1 MNDTTN
7 APHVPVMLDEVL
19 EYLAPAV
26 ARPGALAVDATLGAG
41 GHTEALLTAHPGLT
55 VVGVDRD
62 PNALELASKRLAG
75 FGDRFVPARAVYDQI
90 PQVLADN
97 GFEALDAVLFDLGVS
112 SMQLDQRERGFAYS
126 QDAPLDMRMNPDD
139 DLTAETVVN
148 TYQPGELV
156 RLLREYGEE
165 KFATRVVSA
174 IVKARDKAPI
184 TSSSELAE
192 LVKDAIPQAGKR
204 TGGNPAKRTFQ
215 ALRIEVNGELVTWE
229 RALPAA
235 LDVMSVGGRVA
246 VLSYHSLEDRITKL
260 ELAKRA
266 RSNSPAGLPVDLPG
280 TEPTFRLLT
289 KKAQQPTQTELDRN
303 PRSAPA
309 RLRAAERIRP
319 STGAG
324 GAS

>member
-1 MNDTTN
+1 MND

-19 EYLAPAV
+19 DHLAPA
-26 ARPGALAVDATLGAG
+26 ASRPGALAVDATLGAG

-55 VVGVDRD
+55 VIGVDRD

-75 FGDRFVPARAVYDQI
+75 FGDRFIPARAVYDEI
-90 PQVLADN
+90 PDVLRAN
-97 GFEALDAVLFDLGVS
+97 GFKALDAVLFDLGVS

-148 TYQPGELV
+148 TYEPGELV
-156 RLLREYGEE
+156 RLLRVYGEE

-174 IVKARDKAPI
+174 IVKARAQAPI
-184 TSSSELAE
+184 TSTGVLAE

-215 ALRIEVNGELVTWE
+215 ALRIEVNGELETWE

-235 LDVMSVGGRVA
+235 LDVMNPGGRVV
-246 VLSYHSLEDRITKL
+246 VLSYHSLEDRITKQ

-266 RSNSPAGLPVDLPG
+266 KSNSPAGLPVDLPG

-309 RLRAAERIRP
+309 RLRAAERIAP
-319 STGAG
+319 STRAG
-324 GAS
+324 GAT

>member
-1 MNDTTN
+1 MND

-19 EYLAPAV
+19 GYLAPA
-26 ARPGALAVDATLGAG
+26 ASRPGAVYVDATLGAG
-41 GHTEALLTAHPGLT
+41 GHAEAMLTAHPGLT
-55 VVGVDRD
+55 VIGVDRD
-62 PNALELASKRLAG
+62 PNALDLASKRLAG
-75 FGDRFVPARAVYDQI
+75 FGDRFVPARAVYDAI
-90 PQVLADN
+90 PDVLRDN
-97 GFEALDAVLFDLGVS
+97 GFKALDAVLFDLGVS
-112 SMQLDQRERGFAYS
+112 SMQLDQRDRGFAYS

-139 DLTAETVVN
+139 ELTAEIVVN
-148 TYQPGELV
+148 TYEPGELV
-156 RLLREYGEE
+156 RILRTYGEE

-174 IVKARDKAPI
+174 IVKARDRARI
-184 TSSSELAE
+184 TSSSALAE

-215 ALRIEVNGELVTWE
+215 ALRIEVNGELDTWE

-235 LDVMSVGGRVA
+235 LDVMNPGGRIV
-246 VLSYHSLEDRITKL
+246 VLSYHSLEDRITKQ

-309 RLRAAERIRP
+309 RLRAAERIAP

-324 GAS
+324 GAT

>member
-1 MNDTTN
+1 MND

-19 EYLAPAV
+19 DYLAPA
-26 ARPGALAVDATLGAG
+26 ASRPGALAVDATLGAG

-55 VVGVDRD
+55 VIGVDRD

-75 FGDRFVPARAVYDQI
+75 FGDRFIPARAVYDEI
-90 PQVLADN
+90 PDVLRAN
-97 GFEALDAVLFDLGVS
+97 GFKALDAVLFDLGVS

-148 TYQPGELV
+148 TYEPGELV
-156 RLLREYGEE
+156 RLLRVYGEE

-174 IVKARDKAPI
+174 IVKARAQAPI
-184 TSSSELAE
+184 TSTGVLAE

-215 ALRIEVNGELVTWE
+215 ALRIEVNGELETWE

-235 LDVMSVGGRVA
+235 LDVMNPGGRVV
-246 VLSYHSLEDRITKL
+246 VLSYHSLEDRITKQ

-266 RSNSPAGLPVDLPG
+266 KSNSPAGLPVDLPG

-309 RLRAAERIRP
+309 RLRAAERIAP
-319 STGAG
+319 STRAG
-324 GAS
+324 GAT

>member
-1 MNDTTN
+1 MND

-19 EYLAPAV
+19 DHLAPA
-26 ARPGALAVDATLGAG
+26 ASRPGALAVDATLGAG

-55 VVGVDRD
+55 VIGVDRD

-75 FGDRFVPARAVYDQI
+75 FGDRFIPARAVYDEI
-90 PQVLADN
+90 PDVLRAN
-97 GFEALDAVLFDLGVS
+97 GFKALDAVLFDLGVS

-139 DLTAETVVN
+139 DLTAEIVVN
-148 TYQPGELV
+148 TYEPGALV
-156 RLLREYGEE
+156 RLLRVYGEE
-165 KFATRVVSA
+165 KFAPRVVSA
-174 IVKARDKAPI
+174 IVNARGKARI
-184 TSSSELAE
+184 TSTSHLAD
-192 LVKDAIPQAGKR
+192 LVKDAIPAAARR

-215 ALRIEVNGELVTWE
+215 ALRIEVNGELETWE

-235 LDVMSVGGRVA
+235 LDAMNPGGRVV
-246 VLSYHSLEDRITKL
+246 VLSYHSLEDRITKQ

-266 RSNSPAGLPVDLPG
+266 KSNSPAGLPVDLPG

-309 RLRAAERIRP
+309 RLRAAERIAP
-319 STGAG
+319 STRAG
-324 GAS
+324 GAT

>member
-1 MNDTTN
+1 MND

-19 EYLAPAV
+19 DHLAPA
-26 ARPGALAVDATLGAG
+26 ASRPGALAVDATLGAG
-41 GHTEALLTAHPGLT
+41 GHSEALLTAHPGLT
-55 VVGVDRD
+55 LIGVDRD

-75 FGDRFVPARAVYDQI
+75 FGDRFIPARAVYDEI
-90 PQVLADN
+90 PDVLRAN
-97 GFEALDAVLFDLGVS
+97 GFAALDAVLFDLGVS

-139 DLTAETVVN
+139 ELTAETVVN
-148 TYQPGELV
+148 TYAPGDLV
-156 RLLREYGEE
+156 RILRTYGEE

-174 IVKARDKAPI
+174 IVDARGKARI
-184 TSSSELAE
+184 TSTGRLAE

-215 ALRIEVNGELVTWE
+215 ALRIEVNGELETWE

-235 LDVMSVGGRVA
+235 LDAMNPGGRV
-246 VLSYHSLEDRITKL
+246 VVMSYHSLEDRITKQ

-266 RSNSPAGLPVDLPG
+266 KSNSPAGLPVDLPG
-280 TEPTFRLLT
+280 TGPTFRLLT

-309 RLRAAERIRP
+309 RLRAAERIAP
-319 STGAG
+319 STRAG
-324 GAS
+324 GAP

>member
-1 MNDTTN
+1 MND

-19 EYLAPAV
+19 DYLAPA
-26 ARPGALAVDATLGAG
+26 ASRPGAVYVDATLGAG
-41 GHTEALLTAHPGLT
+41 GHAEAMLTAHPGLT
-55 VVGVDRD
+55 VIGVDRD
-62 PNALELASKRLAG
+62 PNALDLASKRLAG
-75 FGDRFVPARAVYDQI
+75 FGDRFIPARAVYDAI
-90 PQVLADN
+90 PDVLRDN
-97 GFEALDAVLFDLGVS
+97 GFKALDAVLFDLGVS
-112 SMQLDQRERGFAYS
+112 SMQLDQRDRGFAYS

-148 TYQPGELV
+148 TYEPGELV
-156 RLLREYGEE
+156 RILRTYGEE

-184 TSSSELAE
+184 TSSSALAD
-192 LVKDAIPQAGKR
+192 LVRDAIPQAGKR

-215 ALRIEVNGELVTWE
+215 ALRIEVNGELETWE

-235 LDVMSVGGRVA
+235 LDAMNPGGRIV
-246 VLSYHSLEDRITKL
+246 VLSYHSLEDRITKQ

-266 RSNSPAGLPVDLPG
+266 KSNSPAGLPVDLPG

-309 RLRAAERIRP
+309 RLRAAERIAP

-324 GAS
+324 GAT

>member
-1 MNDTTN
+1 
-7 APHVPVMLDEVL
+7 MLDEVL
-19 EYLAPAV
+19 EYLAPA
-26 ARPGALAVDATLGAG
+26 ASRPGALAVDATLGAG

-55 VVGVDRD
+55 VIGVDRD
-62 PNALELASKRLAG
+62 PSALDLASKRLAG
-75 FGDRFVPARAVYDQI
+75 FGDRFLPARAVYDAI
-90 PQVLADN
+90 PDVLRDN
-97 GFEALDAVLFDLGVS
+97 GFKALDAVLFDLGVS

-139 DLTAETVVN
+139 DLTAATVVN
-148 TYQPGELV
+148 TYEPGELV
-156 RLLREYGEE
+156 RILRTYGEE

-174 IVKARDKAPI
+174 IVKARAQAPI
-184 TSSSELAE
+184 TTTGVLAE

-215 ALRIEVNGELVTWE
+215 ALRIEVNGELDTWE

-235 LDVMSVGGRVA
+235 LDHMNPGGRVV
-246 VLSYHSLEDRITKL
+246 VLSYHSLEDRITKQ

-280 TEPTFRLLT
+280 TEPSFRLLT

-309 RLRAAERIRP
+309 RLRAAERIAP

-324 GAS
+324 GAT

>member
-1 MNDTTN
+1 MSD

-19 EYLAPAV
+19 EYLAPA
-26 ARPGALAVDATLGAG
+26 ASRPGALAVDATLGAG

-55 VVGVDRD
+55 VIGVDRD
-62 PNALELASKRLAG
+62 PNALDLASKRLAG
-75 FGDRFVPARAVYDQI
+75 FGDRFLPARAVYDAI
-90 PQVLADN
+90 PDVLRDN
-97 GFEALDAVLFDLGVS
+97 GFKALDAVLFDLGVS
-112 SMQLDQRERGFAYS
+112 SMQLDQRDRGFAYS

-148 TYQPGELV
+148 TYEPGELV
-156 RLLREYGEE
+156 RILRTYGEE

-174 IVKARDKAPI
+174 IVKARAQERI
-184 TSSSELAE
+184 TSTAVLAE

-215 ALRIEVNGELVTWE
+215 ALRIEVNGELDTWE

-235 LDVMSVGGRVA
+235 LDHMNPGGRVV
-246 VLSYHSLEDRITKL
+246 VLSYHSLEDRITKQ

-266 RSNSPAGLPVDLPG
+266 KSNSPAGLPVDLPG

-309 RLRAAERIRP
+309 RLRAAERIAP

-324 GAS
+324 GAT

>member
-1 MNDTTN
+1 MN
-7 APHVPVMLDEVL
+7 APHIPVMLDEVL
-19 EYLAPAV
+19 EYLAPA
-26 ARPGALAVDATLGAG
+26 ASRPGAVYVDATLGAG
-41 GHTEALLTAHPGLT
+41 GHSEAMLTAHPGLT
-55 VVGVDRD
+55 VIGVDRD

-75 FGDRFVPARAVYDQI
+75 FGDRFIPARAVYDAI
-90 PQVLADN
+90 PEVLEDN
-97 GFEALDAVLFDLGVS
+97 GFDKADAVLFDLGVS

-139 DLTAETVVN
+139 ELTAEIVVN

-156 RLLREYGEE
+156 RILREYGEE

-174 IVKARDKAPI
+174 IVKAREKARI
-184 TSSSELAE
+184 TSSSALAE

-215 ALRIEVNGELVTWE
+215 ALRIEVNGELDTWE

-235 LDVMSVGGRVA
+235 LDVMAPGGRVV
-246 VLSYHSLEDRITKL
+246 VLSYHSLEDRITKQ

-266 RSNSPAGLPVDLPG
+266 TSTSPAGLPVDLPG

-303 PRSAPA
+303 PRAAPA
-309 RLRAAERIRP
+309 RLRAAERIAP

-324 GAS
+324 GAP

>member
-1 MNDTTN
+1 MND

-19 EYLAPAV
+19 AYLEPAA
-26 ARPGALAVDATLGAG
+26 ARPGAVAVDATLGAG
-41 GHTEALLTAHPGLT
+41 GHSEALLTAHPGLT

-62 PNALELASKRLAG
+62 PNALDLASKRLAG
-75 FGDRFVPARAVYDQI
+75 FGDRFVPARAVYDEI
-90 PQVLADN
+90 PEVLRAS
-97 GFEALDAVLFDLGVS
+97 GFKALDAVLFDLGVS

-139 DLTAETVVN
+139 PLTAATVVN
-148 TYQPGELV
+148 TYAPGDLV
-156 RLLREYGEE
+156 RILRTYGEE

-174 IVKARDKAPI
+174 IVDARSKAPI
-184 TSSSELAE
+184 TSTGVLAE

-215 ALRIEVNGELVTWE
+215 ALRIEVNGELETWE

-235 LDVMSVGGRVA
+235 LDAMNPGGRVV
-246 VLSYHSLEDRITKL
+246 VLSYHSLEDRITKQ

-309 RLRAAERIRP
+309 RLRAAERIAP
-319 STGAG
+319 STRAG

>member
-1 MNDTTN
+1 MN
-7 APHVPVMLDEVL
+7 APHIPVMLDEVL
-19 EYLAPAV
+19 EYLAPA
-26 ARPGALAVDATLGAG
+26 ASRPGAVYVDATLGAG
-41 GHTEALLTAHPGLT
+41 GHSEAMLTAHPGLT
-55 VVGVDRD
+55 VIGVDRD

-75 FGDRFVPARAVYDQI
+75 FGERFIPARAVYDAI
-90 PQVLADN
+90 PEVLERN
-97 GFEALDAVLFDLGVS
+97 GFDHLDAVLFDLGVS

-139 DLTAETVVN
+139 ELTAEIVVN

-156 RLLREYGEE
+156 RILREYGEE

-174 IVKARDKAPI
+174 IVKAREKARI

-215 ALRIEVNGELVTWE
+215 ALRIEVNGELDTWQ

-235 LDVMSVGGRVA
+235 LDVMAPGGRVV
-246 VLSYHSLEDRITKL
+246 VLSYHSLEDRITKQ

-266 RSNSPAGLPVDLPG
+266 ASTSPAGLPVDLPG

-303 PRSAPA
+303 PRAAPA
-309 RLRAAERIRP
+309 RLRAAERIAP

-324 GAS
+324 GAP

>member
-1 MNDTTN
+1 MND

-19 EYLAPAV
+19 DHLAPA
-26 ARPGALAVDATLGAG
+26 ASRPGALAVDATLGAG
-41 GHTEALLTAHPGLT
+41 GHSEALLTAHPGLT
-55 VVGVDRD
+55 VIGIDRD

-75 FGDRFVPARAVYDQI
+75 FGDRFIPARAVYDAI
-90 PQVLADN
+90 PDVLRAN
-97 GFEALDAVLFDLGVS
+97 GFRELDAVLFDLGVS

-139 DLTAETVVN
+139 ELTAEIVVN
-148 TYQPGELV
+148 TYEPGELV
-156 RLLREYGEE
+156 RILRTYGEE
-165 KFATRVVSA
+165 KFAPRVVSA
-174 IVKARDKAPI
+174 IVNARAKAPI
-184 TSSSELAE
+184 TSSSALAD
-192 LVKDAIPQAGKR
+192 LVRDAIPAAARR

-215 ALRIEVNGELVTWE
+215 ALRIEVNGELETWE

-235 LDVMSVGGRVA
+235 LDATAPGGRVV
-246 VLSYHSLEDRITKL
+246 VLSYHSLEDRITKQ

-309 RLRAAERIRP
+309 RLRAAERIAP
-319 STGAG
+319 STRAG
-324 GAS
+324 GAT

>member
-1 MNDTTN
+1 MSD

-19 EYLAPAV
+19 EYLAPA
-26 ARPGALAVDATLGAG
+26 ASRPGALAVDATLGAG

-55 VVGVDRD
+55 VIGVDRD
-62 PNALELASKRLAG
+62 PSALDLASKRLAG
-75 FGDRFVPARAVYDQI
+75 FGDRFLPARAVYDAI
-90 PQVLADN
+90 PDVLRDN
-97 GFEALDAVLFDLGVS
+97 GFKALDAVLFDLGVS

-139 DLTAETVVN
+139 DLTAATVVN
-148 TYQPGELV
+148 TYEPGELV
-156 RLLREYGEE
+156 RILRTYGEE

-174 IVKARDKAPI
+174 IVKARAQAPI
-184 TSSSELAE
+184 TTTGVLAE

-215 ALRIEVNGELVTWE
+215 ALRIEVNGELDTWE

-235 LDVMSVGGRVA
+235 LDHMNPGGRVV
-246 VLSYHSLEDRITKL
+246 VLSYHSLEDRITKQ

-280 TEPTFRLLT
+280 TEPSFRLLT

-309 RLRAAERIRP
+309 RLRAAERIAP

-324 GAS
+324 GAT

>member
-1 MNDTTN
+1 MN
-7 APHVPVMLDEVL
+7 APHIPVMLDEVL
-19 EYLAPAV
+19 EYLAPA
-26 ARPGALAVDATLGAG
+26 ASRPGAVYVDATLGAG
-41 GHTEALLTAHPGLT
+41 GHSEAMLTAHPGLT
-55 VVGVDRD
+55 VIGVDRD

-75 FGDRFVPARAVYDQI
+75 FGDRFIPARAVYDAI
-90 PQVLADN
+90 PEVLEDN
-97 GFEALDAVLFDLGVS
+97 GFDRLDAVLFDLGVS

-139 DLTAETVVN
+139 ELTAEIVVN

-156 RLLREYGEE
+156 RILREYGEE

-174 IVKARDKAPI
+174 IVKAREKARI

-215 ALRIEVNGELVTWE
+215 ALRIEVNGELDTWE

-235 LDVMSVGGRVA
+235 LDVMAPGGRVV
-246 VLSYHSLEDRITKL
+246 VLSYHSLEDRITKQ

-266 RSNSPAGLPVDLPG
+266 TSTSPAGLPVDLPG

-303 PRSAPA
+303 PRAAPA
-309 RLRAAERIRP
+309 RLRAAERIAP

-324 GAS
+324 GAP

>member
-1 MNDTTN
+1 MND

-19 EYLAPAV
+19 AYLEPAA
-26 ARPGALAVDATLGAG
+26 ARPGAVAVDATLGAG
-41 GHTEALLTAHPGLT
+41 GHSEALLTAHPGLT

-62 PNALELASKRLAG
+62 PNALDLASKRLAG
-75 FGDRFVPARAVYDQI
+75 FGDRFVPARAVYDEI
-90 PQVLADN
+90 PEVLRAG
-97 GFEALDAVLFDLGVS
+97 GFKALDAVLFDLGVS

-139 DLTAETVVN
+139 PLTAATVVN
-148 TYQPGELV
+148 TYAPGDLV
-156 RLLREYGEE
+156 RILRTYGEE

-174 IVKARDKAPI
+174 IVDARSKAPI
-184 TSSSELAE
+184 TSTGVLAE

-215 ALRIEVNGELVTWE
+215 ALRIEVNGELETWE

-235 LDVMSVGGRVA
+235 LDAMNPGGRVV
-246 VLSYHSLEDRITKL
+246 VLSYHSLEDRITKQ

-309 RLRAAERIRP
+309 RLRAAERIAP
-319 STGAG
+319 STRAG

>member
-1 MNDTTN
+1 MND

-19 EYLAPAV
+19 GYLAPA
-26 ARPGALAVDATLGAG
+26 ASRPGAVYVDATLGAG
-41 GHTEALLTAHPGLT
+41 GHAEAMLTAHPGLT
-55 VVGVDRD
+55 VIGVDRD
-62 PNALELASKRLAG
+62 PNALDLASKRLAG
-75 FGDRFVPARAVYDQI
+75 FGDRFVPARAVYDAI
-90 PQVLADN
+90 PDVLRDN
-97 GFEALDAVLFDLGVS
+97 GFKALDAVLFDLGVS
-112 SMQLDQRERGFAYS
+112 SMQLDQRDRGFAYS

-139 DLTAETVVN
+139 ELTAEIVVN
-148 TYQPGELV
+148 TYEPGELV
-156 RLLREYGEE
+156 RILRTYGEE

-174 IVKARDKAPI
+174 IVKARDRARI
-184 TSSSELAE
+184 TSSSALAE

-215 ALRIEVNGELVTWE
+215 ALRIEVNGELDTWE

-235 LDVMSVGGRVA
+235 LDVMSPGGRIV
-246 VLSYHSLEDRITKL
+246 VLSYHSLEDRITKQ

-309 RLRAAERIRP
+309 RLRAAERIVP

-324 GAS
+324 GAT